1 MQKEMSKFRVVETR
15 VCPTC
20 NASYDVSSSDS
31 HCPNDQSLLCPV
43 NSGYTTQRVAG
54 WRVLEVIGE
63 GSSGRVYKARQEETN
78 VIAAIK
84 FLKLNLQ
91 SDPTAVKRFQ
101 QEALAIKE
109 LNNASITALYDFGI
123 MDDGTP
129 FLIMEFVE
137 GQTLQTILEQQG
149 ALDEDA
155 IRTMFI
161 QVADAML
168 AAHAKGILHRDLKPG
183 NLIVDAKKNVKVVDF
198 GLAKFCDTETAASV
212 TRTGIQLGTPAYMSP
227 EQCTGV
233 ELDKRTDIY
242 SLGCVL
248 YECLTG
254 RQVFDTDKAVAFY
267 HKHAFEEPLPPSKR
281 FGRSAHASSKGFKQ
295 LEQIVLACLQK
306 DREDRIQSMQELSDC
321 LKGKQVRRIKKRARL
336 NITSLR
342 SRKTLAVAG
351 IAVLLIAIAAFVSQ
365 HDTVG
370 SGTKPLSFKPPHTVY
385 TKETQKRFATQ
396 QGLFM
401 LIDMDERLNAS
412 FNDRSIIYRESN
424 KNNLKE
430 AMNSAAAREC
440 FSAWRGWYS
449 NIFSYLRAN
458 KALETPKD
466 IHMKVTV
473 TVDNAGTVSAISDW
487 AGPNSDENS
496 RIFIDRFLD
505 NIQKLDRTKLMAFPS
520 NNVDSITFEI
530 YLGSEGELRIVQGS
544 QALR

>member
-43 NSGYTTQRVAG
+43 NSGYTTQMVAG
-54 WRVLEVIGE
+54 WKVLELIGE

-123 MDDGTP
+123 IDDGTP

-183 NLIVDAKKNVKVVDF
+183 NLIVDARKNVKVVDF

-254 RQVFDTDKAVAFY
+254 KQVFDTDKAVAFY
-267 HKHAFEEPLPPSKR
+267 HKHAFEEPLPPSKHL
-281 FGRSAHASSKGFKQ
+281 GRSSHASSKGFKQ
-295 LEQIVLACLQK
+295 LEQIVMACLQK
-306 DREDRIQSMQELSDC
+306 EREDRIQSMQELTDC
-321 LKGKQVRRIKKRARL
+321 LKGKKVRRIKKRARV
-336 NITSLR
+336 NIASFL
-342 SRKTLAVAG
+342 SAKTAAVAS
-351 IAVLLIAIAAFVSQ
+351 IAVLLAATAVFVSQ
-365 HDTVG
+365 YDSAG
-370 SGTKPLSFKPPHTVY
+370 PGNKPLSFTPPHTVY

-401 LIDMDERLNAS
+401 LIDMDERLDAG
-412 FNDRSIIYRESN
+412 FNDKSSIYRESN

-449 NIFSYLRAN
+449 NVFSYLRAN
-458 KALETPKD
+458 GALEAPAD
-466 IHMKVTV
+466 IRMKVTV
-473 TVDNAGTVSAISDW
+473 TVDRAGKISAISDW
-487 AGPNSDENS
+487 ADPTSDDNS
-496 RIFIDRFLD
+496 RTFMDQFL
-505 NIQKLDRTKLMAFPS
+505 NSIQKLDRTKLMSFPS
-520 NNVDSITFEI
+520 ANVDSVNFEI
-530 YLGSEGELRIVQGS
+530 YLGREGELRVTQVN